1 MKPHRSALIIT
12 TAILMLS
19 IVTAI
24 MPNAASA
31 LDLIVMHNPPNDSTH
46 YPDIQSA
53 LAYANGLL
61 TGQTPTTAN
70 FRVIVMADPNPYPG
84 SITAI
89 SNIPIIGSETA
100 RTFISGPSTGAA
112 ITISGVTGVTI
123 RNLTFINVPTGISI
137 SSNSTNI
144 TIENNV
150 FQVGTSST
158 AIQTSS
164 PTANII
170 NNTFYQNGTA
180 INTGSDTLITN
191 NIFALNGTAITSLVP
206 LTQASYNDY
215 SNNSNNG
222 NVTLDVHS
230 LPNIS
235 VLAPADPLFVA
246 PGIFDFHLLAGSPCH
261 MYSGINAGNPSYANA
276 FDSTTFDMGAYGGP
290 NMDTIPYIISGVALA
305 PGTGSVTVSWE
316 PNNSYV
322 VTNPTSL
329 LQGGYNVYYSLNRS
343 GAPYDNKVSLSSG
356 STSTTISG
364 LITTATPPDAPALSL
379 TGFKNQELD
388 FAWTSVSGATS
399 YNLFYTDTDA
409 ATPVEQVVNGITD
422 TSFALTGL
430 VNGHH
435 YTVQVTAV
443 SQPTYYFA
451 VTAFDYT
458 VAGAQGGTPGS
469 AHESNYQSPDIK
481 LPIGTAA
488 ESVRSNPITEY
499 PETLV
504 PYPNLPHSNQGC
516 FIATAAYGH
525 YSAPQVQALRD
536 FRDQYLLAIS
546 PGRAFVKWY
555 YTYGPTAAAWLN
567 AHPEYKPVVRAALWP
582 AVGLSVFMT
591 QTSPILRTGLV
602 LTVVCVFIITY
613 STRRR
618 SSGSGG
624 SH

>member
-1 MKPHRSALIIT
+1 MKAHCSAVIIPVAVLLFAIIT
-12 TAILMLS
+12 VI
-19 IVTAI
+19 I
-24 MPNAASA
+24 PNAASA
-31 LDLIVMHNPPNDSTH
+31 LDLIVEHNPPNVSYH
-46 YPDIQSA
+46 FPDIQSA
-53 LAYANGLL
+53 LNYANGLL
-61 TGQTPTTAN
+61 TNPTPTTTN
-70 FRVIVMADPNPYPG
+70 FRVLVMADPSPYAG

-89 SNIPIIGSETA
+89 SNVPIIGSETA
-100 RTFISGPSTGAA
+100 RTFIVGGSTGVA
-112 ITISGVTGVTI
+112 ISLSGVTNVTI
-123 RNLTFINVPTGISI
+123 RNLTFINAPTGISI

-144 TIENNV
+144 TIGNNV

-158 AIQTSS
+158 AIQVSS
-164 PTANII
+164 PNAYII

-180 INTGSDTLITN
+180 INTGSDILITN
-191 NIFALNGTAITSLVP
+191 NIFSLNGTAITSLVP
-206 LTQASYNDY
+206 LTQTSYNDY

-246 PGIFDFHLLAGSPCH
+246 PGNFDFHLLAGSPCH
-261 MYSGINAGNPSYANA
+261 TYSGTDAGNPGYTNA
-276 FDSTTFDMGAYGGP
+276 FDNSTFDMGAYGGP
-290 NMDTIPYIISGVALA
+290 NMDTIPFIISGVALS
-305 PGTGSVTVSWE
+305 PGTGSVTVSWQ

-322 VTNPTSL
+322 VTNPTST

-343 GAPYDNKVSLSSG
+343 GAPYDNKVSLSSA

-364 LITTATPPDAPALSL
+364 LITTATPPDAPVLSL
-379 TGFKNQELD
+379 TGFKNQEID

-399 YNLFYTDTDA
+399 YNLYYTDIDA
-409 ATPVEQVVNGITD
+409 ATPVEQAVNGITA

-458 VAGAQGGTPGS
+458 VGGAQGGTPGS
-469 AHESNYQSPDIK
+469 AHESSYQSPDIK
-481 LPIGTAA
+481 LITGTAA
-488 ESVRSNPITEY
+488 ESQRSNSITEY

-504 PYPNLPHSNQGC
+504 PYPNLPNSNQGC

-546 PGRAFVKWY
+546 PGRAFVRWY
-555 YTYGPTAAAWLN
+555 YTYGPTAAAWLD
-567 AHPEYKPVVRAALWP
+567 AHPGYKPAVRAALWP
-582 AVGLSVFMT
+582 AVGLSMLMT
-591 QTSPILRTGLV
+591 RTSPVLRTGFV
-602 LTVVCVFIITY
+602 LTVVCVLIILY
-613 STRRR
+613 YRRWV
-618 SSGSGG
+618 SGSGG
-624 SH
+624 SR